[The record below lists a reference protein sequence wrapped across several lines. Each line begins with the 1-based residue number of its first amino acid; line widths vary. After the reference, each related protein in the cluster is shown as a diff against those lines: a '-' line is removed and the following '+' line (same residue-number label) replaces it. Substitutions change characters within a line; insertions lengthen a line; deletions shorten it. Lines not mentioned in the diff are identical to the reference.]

1 MPCLYFF
8 YFIPHDMR
16 KIKVKDIKDGMILQ
30 EALKSPA
37 GVVLMGEGTVLREA
51 FAPRLAQ
58 RGIAIV
64 CVDGE
69 PDEESL
75 LSEHLNVNQKTSLEK
90 MFEGKTEN
98 NKSMKIIYDALAKHR
113 NINGK

>member
-1 MPCLYFF
+1 
-8 YFIPHDMR
+8 MR

-30 EALKSPA
+30 EALKNPA
-37 GVVLMGEGTVLREA
+37 GVILMGEGTVLREA

-58 RGIAIV
+58 RGITIV

-75 LSEHLNVNQKTSLEK
+75 SVEHFSENQKTSLEK
-90 MFEGKTEN
+90 LFEGKMEN
-98 NKSMKIIYDALAKHR
+98 NRSMKIIYEALAKHR
-113 NINGK
+113 NSSGK